1 MSHLQLNYI
10 FSVLNLDGNLQ
21 QIYEFWRE
29 TREVCIK
36 PERSV
41 LCDIDFSSI
50 NQKDDPFTIRTWD
63 YEVKKKTPTVLYPP
77 TVSQLWQMSK

>member
-50 NQKDDPFTIRTWD
+50 NQKDDPFTLRTWD
-63 YEVKKKTPTVLYPP
+63 YEAKKTQLYYIPP
-77 TVSQLWQMSK
+77 LFLILWQISK